1 MIFHEIFSFHKSPV
15 VCYSWDANYF
25 TPGMIMTFLSQRVQ
39 KLAESETLAM
49 ARLGN
54 ELKEKGVD
62 VINMSLGEPDFAT
75 PDFVKLAAKDAI
87 DKNFSYYTPVP
98 GYKDL
103 QEAIAAKFKR
113 DNNLSY
119 RPSQIVVSTGAK
131 QSIINVVMA
140 TVNPGDEVILPAP
153 YWVSYSE
160 MIQLN
165 EGVVVELNTDYKSD
179 FKITP
184 EQLEK
189 AITSKT
195 KMFLFSNPS
204 NPTGSMYTE
213 KELRAL
219 GEVFK
224 RHPQV
229 LIVSDEIYEYI
240 TFEDKMF
247 SLGSIP
253 ELFNRTVTVNGVSK
267 GFAMTGW
274 RLGYIGAPE
283 DVAKACVKIQ
293 GQFTSGA
300 SSISQRAALAA
311 VQADPSCVNEMRSA
325 FKKRRDLLISLF
337 KDIPHVNCN
346 HPGGAFYLFP
356 EISWYFGKK
365 NGETV
370 IKNSKDLCMYL
381 LNVGHVAMTPGV
393 AFGAPDYIRLSYAT
407 SEDKI
412 REAVRRIKDAL
423 ARLS

>member
-1 MIFHEIFSFHKSPV
+1 M
-15 VCYSWDANYF
+15 NY
-25 TPGMIMTFLSQRVQ
+25 LSNRVQ

-54 ELKEKGVD
+54 ELKEKGVN

-75 PDFVKLAAKDAI
+75 PDFVKIAAKEAI

-103 QEAIAAKFKR
+103 QEAISKKFKR
-113 DNNLSY
+113 DNNLNY
-119 RPSQIVVSTGAK
+119 KPSEIVVSTGAK

-153 YWVSYSE
+153 FWVSYSE

-165 EGVVVELNTDYKSD
+165 EGVVVQLSTDYKSD

-189 AITSKT
+189 AITPKT

-204 NPTGSMYTE
+204 NPTGSMYSE

-224 RHPQV
+224 KHPQV
-229 LIVSDEIYEYI
+229 LIISDEIYEYI
-240 TFEDKMF
+240 TFEEKMF
-247 SLGSIP
+247 SIGSIP
-253 ELFNRTVTVNGVSK
+253 ELSNRTVTINGLSK

-274 RLGYIGAPE
+274 RLGYLGAPE
-283 DVAKACVKIQ
+283 DIAKACVKIQ

-300 SSISQRAALAA
+300 SSISQRAALSA
-311 VQADPSCVNEMRSA
+311 VNADPSTVKEMQVA

-337 KDIPHVNCN
+337 KEIPNVHCN
-346 HPGGAFYLFP
+346 NPGGAFYLFP
-356 EISWYFGKK
+356 EVSFYFGKK
-365 NGETV
+365 YGETL
-370 IKNSKDLCMYL
+370 IKDAKDLCMYL
-381 LNVGHVAMTPGV
+381 LNVGHVALTPGG
-393 AFGAPDYIRLSYAT
+393 AFGAPNYIRLSYAT
-407 SEDKI
+407 SEENI
-412 REAVRRIKDAL
+412 REAANRIKKAL
-423 ARLS
+423 AGLR

>member
-1 MIFHEIFSFHKSPV
+1 M
-15 VCYSWDANYF
+15 NY
-25 TPGMIMTFLSQRVQ
+25 LSNRVE

-54 ELKEKGVD
+54 ELKEKGVN

-103 QEAIAAKFKR
+103 CEGIANKFKR
-113 DNNLSY
+113 DNNLPY
-119 RPSQIVVSTGAK
+119 KPSQIVVSTGAK

-153 YWVSYSE
+153 FWVSYAE
-160 MIQLN
+160 MIMLN
-165 EGVVVELNTDYKSD
+165 EGKVVQLDTDYKSD

-189 AITSKT
+189 AITPKT

-224 RHPQV
+224 RHPNV

-240 TFEDKMF
+240 TFEEKMF
-247 SLGSIP
+247 SIGSIP
-253 ELFNRTVTVNGVSK
+253 ELFERTVTVNGLSK

-274 RLGYIGAPE
+274 RLGYLGAPE
-283 DVAKACVKIQ
+283 AIAKACVKIQ

-300 SSISQRAALAA
+300 SSISQRAAVAA
-311 VQADPSCVNEMRSA
+311 VNADPALVKEMQVA

-337 KDIPHVNCN
+337 KEIPHVHCN
-346 HPGGAFYLFP
+346 NPGGAFYLFP
-356 EISWYFGKK
+356 EVSHYFGKK
-365 NGETV
+365 HGETI
-370 IKNSKDLCMYL
+370 IKDAKDLCMYL
-381 LNVGHVAMTPGV
+381 LNVGHVAMTPGG
-393 AFGAPDYIRLSYAT
+393 AFGAPNYMRLSYAT
-407 SEDKI
+407 SEDQI
-412 REAVRRIKDAL
+412 REAVTRIKRAL
-423 ARLS
+423 SELR

>member
-1 MIFHEIFSFHKSPV
+1 M
-15 VCYSWDANYF
+15 NY
-25 TPGMIMTFLSQRVQ
+25 LSNRVQ

-54 ELKEKGVD
+54 ELKEKGVN

-75 PDFVKLAAKDAI
+75 PDFVKIAAKEAI

-103 QEAIAAKFKR
+103 QEAIAKKFKR
-113 DNNLSY
+113 DNHLNY
-119 RPSQIVVSTGAK
+119 KPSEIVVSTGAK

-140 TVNPGDEVILPAP
+140 TINPGDEVILPAP
-153 YWVSYSE
+153 FWVSYSE

-165 EGVVVELNTDYKSD
+165 EGVVVQLSTDYKSD

-204 NPTGSMYTE
+204 NPTGSMYSE

-224 RHPQV
+224 KYPQV
-229 LIVSDEIYEYI
+229 LIISDEIYEYI
-240 TFEDKMF
+240 TFEEKMF
-247 SLGSIP
+247 SIGSIP
-253 ELFNRTVTVNGVSK
+253 ELSHRTVTINGLSK

-274 RLGYIGAPE
+274 RLGYLGAPE
-283 DVAKACVKIQ
+283 DIAKACVKIQ

-300 SSISQRAALAA
+300 SSISQRAALTA
-311 VQADPSCVNEMRSA
+311 VNADPSIVKEMQVA

-337 KDIPHVNCN
+337 KEIPNVYCN
-346 HPGGAFYLFP
+346 NPGGAFYLFP
-356 EISWYFGKK
+356 EVSFYFGKK
-365 NGETV
+365 YGETI
-370 IKNSKDLCMYL
+370 IKDAKDLCMYL
-381 LNVGHVAMTPGV
+381 LNVGHVALTPGG
-393 AFGAPDYIRLSYAT
+393 AFGAPNYIRLSYAT
-407 SEDKI
+407 SEENI
-412 REAVRRIKDAL
+412 REAASRIKKAL
-423 ARLS
+423 AELR

>member
-1 MIFHEIFSFHKSPV
+1 MS
-15 VCYSWDANYF
+15 
-25 TPGMIMTFLSQRVQ
+25 FLSHRVE

-62 VINMSLGEPDFAT
+62 VINMSLGEPDFGT
-75 PDFVKLAAKDAI
+75 PDFVKNAAKEAI

-103 QEAIAAKFKR
+103 QEAISKKFKR
-113 DNNLSY
+113 DNNLNY
-119 RPSQIVVSTGAK
+119 RPSEIVVSTGAK

-140 TVNPGDEVILPAP
+140 TINPGDEVILPAP

-160 MIQLN
+160 MINLC
-165 EGVVVELNTDYKSD
+165 EGKVVDLQTDYKSD

-189 AITSKT
+189 AITPKT

-204 NPTGSMYTE
+204 NPTGSMYNE

-224 RHPQV
+224 KYPHV
-229 LIVSDEIYEYI
+229 LIISDEIYEYI

-247 SLGSIP
+247 SIGSIP
-253 ELFNRTVTVNGVSK
+253 ELSGRTVTVNGLSK

-274 RLGYIGAPE
+274 RLGYLGAPE
-283 DVAKACVKIQ
+283 AIAKACVKIQ
-293 GQFTSGA
+293 GQFTSGP
-300 SSISQRAALAA
+300 SSISQRAALTA
-311 VQADPSCVNEMRSA
+311 VNANPEVVTEMRNA
-325 FKKRRDLLISLF
+325 FKKRRDLLITLM
-337 KDIPHVNCN
+337 KEVPHIENN
-346 HPGGAFYLFP
+346 NPGGAFYLFP
-356 EISWYFGKK
+356 EVSYYFGKK
-365 NGETV
+365 FGDTV
-370 IKNSKDLCMYL
+370 IKDAKDLCMYL
-381 LNVGHVAMTPGV
+381 LNEGHVAMTPGA
-393 AFGAPDYIRLSYAT
+393 AFGAPNYIRLSYAT

-412 REAVRRIKDAL
+412 REAVARIKKAL
-423 ARLS
+423 EQLK

>member
-1 MIFHEIFSFHKSPV
+1 M
-15 VCYSWDANYF
+15 NY
-25 TPGMIMTFLSQRVQ
+25 LSNRVQ

-54 ELKEKGVD
+54 ELKEKGVN

-75 PDFVKLAAKDAI
+75 PDFVKIAAKEAI

-103 QEAIAAKFKR
+103 QEAIAKKFKR
-113 DNNLSY
+113 DNHLNY
-119 RPSQIVVSTGAK
+119 KPSEIVVSTGAK

-140 TVNPGDEVILPAP
+140 TINPGDEVILPAP
-153 YWVSYSE
+153 FWVSYSE

-165 EGVVVELNTDYKSD
+165 EGVVVQLSTDYKSD

-204 NPTGSMYTE
+204 NPTGSMYSE
-213 KELRAL
+213 KELRTL

-224 RHPQV
+224 KYPQV
-229 LIVSDEIYEYI
+229 LIISDEIYEYI
-240 TFEDKMF
+240 TFEEKMF
-247 SLGSIP
+247 SIGSIP
-253 ELFNRTVTVNGVSK
+253 ELSHRTVTINGLSK

-274 RLGYIGAPE
+274 RLGYLGAPE
-283 DVAKACVKIQ
+283 DIAKACVKIQ

-300 SSISQRAALAA
+300 SSISQRAALTA
-311 VQADPSCVNEMRSA
+311 VNADPSIVKEMQVA

-337 KDIPHVNCN
+337 KEIPNVYCN
-346 HPGGAFYLFP
+346 NPGGAFYLFP
-356 EISWYFGKK
+356 EVSFYFGKK
-365 NGETV
+365 YGETI
-370 IKNSKDLCMYL
+370 IKDAKDLCMYL
-381 LNVGHVAMTPGV
+381 LNVGHVALTPGG
-393 AFGAPDYIRLSYAT
+393 AFGAPNYIRLSYAT
-407 SEDKI
+407 SEENI
-412 REAVRRIKDAL
+412 REAASRIKKAL
-423 ARLS
+423 AELH